1 MRNHTPLSE
10 PSPAPIPAPVPSHD
24 LTVPSETPYLDA
36 NGYDPAEYQW
46 VPVRRKPRSDGWSEA
61 RQRTFIET
69 LADGGSVSEAA
80 RAVGLSPSSAYR
92 MRRSPGGEAFARAW
106 DAAVAQAVGMLVDVA
121 FDRAINGTVEPV
133 LDANGQRI
141 GSRHRPGDRMLMF
154 LLAAHYPDRYGKQQ
168 RRRSARGDTEAP
180 TPTPAPS
187 VAEALDALSP
197 VTPAE
202 PEKLMPPAD
211 LDVAIEVADLGD
223 GRLPGWLDPDRRVD
237 PAPVPPAQRAEPPL
251 HEALAAALAAQ
262 DDIYIPEPGPLGEAF
277 EVELELAKRGIVV
290 PRPKSQPDRRARRK
304 ARRV

>member
-1 MRNHTPLSE
+1 MRNDTQLPEH
-10 PSPAPIPAPVPSHD
+10 SPAPAPALDPSN

-36 NGYDPAEYQW
+36 NGYDPADYQW
-46 VPVRRKPRSDGWSEA
+46 VPVRRQPRADGWSEA
-61 RQRTFIET
+61 KQRDFIEA
-69 LADGGSVSEAA
+69 LADGGSVAEAA
-80 RAVGLSPSSAYR
+80 RAVRMSPSSAYR
-92 MRRSPGGEAFARAW
+92 LRRSPGGEAFARAW

-133 LDANGQRI
+133 LDAEGRRI

-168 RRRSARGDTEAP
+168 RRRPARGEVDAP
-180 TPTPAPS
+180 TPAPAPS

-202 PEKLMPPAD
+202 PEKLLAPAD
-211 LDVAIEVADLGD
+211 LDVAIEVADMGD
-223 GRLPGWLDPDRRVD
+223 GRLPGWLDSDRRAE
-237 PAPVPPAQRAEPPL
+237 PEALPPRVEPPL
-251 HEALAAALAAQ
+251 HDALAAALAAQ
-262 DDIYIPEPGPLGEAF
+262 DDIYIGEPGPLGEAF

-290 PRPKSQPDRRARRK
+290 PRPKPQPNRRARRA

>member
-1 MRNHTPLSE
+1 MRNQTPLSE
-10 PSPAPIPAPVPSHD
+10 PSPAPVPAHVPSHD

-36 NGYDPAEYQW
+36 NGYDPDAYRW
-46 VPVRRKPRSDGWSEA
+46 VPVLRKPRSDGWSEA
-61 RQRTFIET
+61 KQRDFIEA
-69 LADGGSVSEAA
+69 LADGGSVAEAA
-80 RAVGLSPSSAYR
+80 RAVRMSSSSAYR
-92 MRRSPGGEAFARAW
+92 LRRSPGGEAFARAW

-133 LDANGQRI
+133 LDADGRRV

-168 RRRSARGDTEAP
+168 RRRPERGEAEAP
-180 TPTPAPS
+180 AAAPAPS

-202 PEKLMPPAD
+202 PEKLMAPAD
-211 LDVAIEVADLGD
+211 FDVAIEVADLND
-223 GRLPGWLDPDRRVD
+223 GQLPGWLDPDRDAEPATPRRRV
-237 PAPVPPAQRAEPPL
+237 EPPL
-251 HEALAAALAAQ
+251 HDALAAALAAQ
-262 DDIYIPEPGPLGEAF
+262 DDLYISEPGPLGEAF

-290 PRPKSQPDRRARRK
+290 PRPKPQPNRRARRK